1 MTPASV
7 PSLLPEVVRRIG
19 RLEVRARYIVEGLMS
34 GMHRSPYFGQSI
46 EFREHREYV
55 AGDDLRHVDWKV
67 WGKQDRFVVKR
78 YEEDTNLR
86 CTLVVDASA
95 SMQVG
100 SGVFTK
106 RDYAATAAAA
116 FAYLLLKQHD
126 SVGCTVFDDRIR
138 QELPQRT
145 QRNHLNAIVQALTEA
160 PAQDKTDLGMVLSR
174 VARQNPRKGVVI
186 LLSDLLGDVDNF
198 LAGVAT
204 LRRIGHDVV
213 VLHIMDDQELDFNFR
228 GPVRFEGVEDEL
240 KLDCN
245 PKSLKQG
252 YLEALDKFLTAVRRG
267 CRRNAVDYQLIRT
280 SEPLDAALT
289 EVIARRLLSQ
299 RAKI

>member
-1 MTPASV
+1 MTPASA
-7 PSLLPEVVRRIG
+7 PSLLPEIVRRIG

-34 GMHRSPYFGQSI
+34 GMHRSPYFGQSV
-46 EFREHREYV
+46 EFREHRQYV

-86 CTLVVDASA
+86 CTLIVDASA

-100 SGVFTK
+100 SGALTK
-106 RDYAATAAAA
+106 RDYAATAASA

-138 QELPQRT
+138 HELPQRT
-145 QRNHLNAIVQALTEA
+145 QRNHLNAIVRALTDA
-160 PAQDKTDLGMVLSR
+160 PAQDKTDLGLVLSR
-174 VARQNPRKGVVI
+174 VARQNPRRGVIV
-186 LLSDLLGDVDNF
+186 LLSDLLGDVDSL
-198 LAGVAT
+198 LAGLVT

-213 VLHIMDDQELDFNFR
+213 VMHILDDQELDFTFR
-228 GPVRFEGVEDEL
+228 GPVRFEGLEDEL
-240 KLDCN
+240 RLDCN
-245 PKSLKQG
+245 PKSLRQG
-252 YLEALDKFLTAVRRG
+252 YLEAMEKFLTAVRRG
-267 CRRNAVDYQLIRT
+267 CRRNAVDYSLVRT
-280 SEPLDAALT
+280 SDPLDAALT
-289 EVIARRLLSQ
+289 EIIARRLLSQ

>member
-78 YEEDTNLR
+78 YEDDTNLR

-100 SGVFTK
+100 SGAFTK
-106 RDYAATAAAA
+106 RDYASTAAAA

-138 QELPQRT
+138 TELPQRT
-145 QRNHLNAIVQALTEA
+145 QRNHLNAIVQALTDA

-174 VARQNPRKGVVI
+174 VARQNPRKGVTI
-186 LLSDLLGDVDNF
+186 LLSDLLGDVDSL
-198 LAGVAT
+198 LAGVAA

-213 VLHIMDDQELDFNFR
+213 VLHILDDQELDFTFR
-228 GPVRFEGVEDEL
+228 GPVRFEGVEDDI

-299 RAKI
+299 RMKI

>member
-1 MTPASV
+1 
-7 PSLLPEVVRRIG
+7 
-19 RLEVRARYIVEGLMS
+19 MS
-34 GMHRSPYFGQSI
+34 GMHRSPYYGQSI

-100 SGVFTK
+100 NGALTK

-116 FAYLLLKQHD
+116 FAYLLLNQHD

-138 QELPQRT
+138 HELPQRT
-145 QRNHLNAIVQALTEA
+145 QRNHLNAIVQALSDA
-160 PAQDKTDLGMVLSR
+160 PAQDKTNVGQVLAR
-174 VARQNPRKGVVI
+174 VAQQNPRKGVII
-186 LLSDLLGDVDNF
+186 LLSDLLSDVEST
-198 LAGVAT
+198 LAGLIT

-213 VLHIMDDQELDFNFR
+213 VLHILDDEELDFTFR
-228 GPVRFEGVEDEL
+228 GPVRFEGLEDDVR
-240 KLDCN
+240 LDCN
-245 PKSLKQG
+245 PKSLRQG
-252 YLEALDKFLTAVRRG
+252 YLEAVERFLTQVRRG
-267 CRRNAVDYQLIRT
+267 CRRNAVDYQLVRT
-280 SEPLDAALT
+280 SEPLDVALT
-289 EVIARRLLSQ
+289 EVIARRLFSQ
-299 RAKI
+299 RSKR